1 MLCYICYVSVWSLF
15 KVLFDNVRKSLR
27 FTINRIALEVYEVKN
42 KSCENYP

>member
-1 MLCYICYVSVWSLF
+1 MFLYGLYSKYCLTMSENPC
-15 KVLFDNVRKSLR
+15 